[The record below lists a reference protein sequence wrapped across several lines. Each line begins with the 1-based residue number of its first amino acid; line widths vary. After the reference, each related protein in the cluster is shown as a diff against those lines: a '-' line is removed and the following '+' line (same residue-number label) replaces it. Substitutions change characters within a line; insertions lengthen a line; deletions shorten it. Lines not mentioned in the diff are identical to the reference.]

1 MTGVLENKV
10 IVVTGA
16 GRGIGEAAARLF
28 AESGAKLVLAN
39 RSDEGQALTDELSG
53 AGHEAL
59 FVRTDVS
66 QEADVAAMVE
76 AAVSRFGRIDGA
88 FNNAGVNTA
97 GKLIHEL
104 DLADWQKAIDVD
116 LTGTFLCMKHQI
128 GAMLKTGGGSI
139 VISGSIASAV
149 SLPKSAEYNA
159 AKHGVLGLMRNAATD
174 YAKQGVRVN
183 TLLIGATLTPMF
195 EEQQPGVKDDQDA
208 IDALS
213 PLGRLAQPREMG
225 EAAQWL
231 LSDASAFVTGT
242 TLTVDG
248 GYTAK

>member
-1 MTGVLENKV
+1 MTGLLENKV

-28 AESGAKLVLAN
+28 AASGAKLVLAN
-39 RSDEGQALTDELSG
+39 RSVDEGENRADELNG

-66 QEADVAAMVE
+66 READVAAMV
-76 AAVSRFGRIDGA
+76 AAAITRFGRLDGA

-104 DLADWQKAIDVD
+104 DLADWQKALDVD

-139 VISGSIASAV
+139 VIAGSIASVV
-149 SLPKSAEYNA
+149 SLPKSADYNA

-213 PLGRLAQPREMG
+213 PLGRLAQPREMARRRNG
-225 EAAQWL
+225 C
-231 LSDASAFVTGT
+231 SPTPRRS
-242 TLTVDG
+242 
-248 GYTAK
+248 